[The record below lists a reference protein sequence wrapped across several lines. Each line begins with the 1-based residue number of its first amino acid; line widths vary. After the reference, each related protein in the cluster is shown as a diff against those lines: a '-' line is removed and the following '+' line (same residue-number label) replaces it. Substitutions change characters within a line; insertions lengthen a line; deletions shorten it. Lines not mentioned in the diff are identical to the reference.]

1 MLVAT
6 RLRLLFAA
14 AKSRS
19 ELCTNVLSPRPNLL
33 RAAAGLKTL
42 WLAIPAIAALI
53 LLGLLGHWAVN
64 APAPIPVA
72 EADRAVPA
80 AFSPDQKKEI
90 EQIVKTWTETA
101 KAPEATKL
109 SPDQKK
115 EIEQIVKTWMPE
127 PAQAPEATKLSPDQK
142 KEIEQIVKSYLVANP
157 EIFVD
162 IQNALEEKMEKEQ
175 TEKLKVAVSQNA
187 AEIYRAPAA
196 SVGGNPDGDIT
207 VVEFFDYNCGYCK
220 HGLHDVIKLVE
231 TDPKVRVVFK
241 ELPILS
247 KGSEEASRV
256 ALAAQRQGKYW
267 ELHKAMLGSKGQM
280 NEAAA
285 LQIAEKLG
293 LDMDKLKADMA
304 SPEVKAGVEKSEAL
318 AKKLGVTGTPHFLI
332 GDRAIAGAPD
342 DLYDQLERNVTELR
356 KQGCSYC

>member
-1 MLVAT
+1 M
-6 RLRLLFAA
+6 
-14 AKSRS
+14 S
-19 ELCTNVLSPRPNLL
+19 LSPRPNLL
-33 RAAAGLKTL
+33 GAAAHLKTL
-42 WLAIPAIAALI
+42 WLAIPAIAALV

-64 APAPIPVA
+64 TPAPVA
-72 EADRAVPA
+72 EAEPAAPA

-90 EQIVKTWTETA
+90 EQV
-101 KAPEATKL
+101 
-109 SPDQKK
+109 
-115 EIEQIVKTWMPE
+115 
-127 PAQAPEATKLSPDQK
+127 
-142 KEIEQIVKSYLVANP
+142 VKSYLVANP

-162 IQNALEEKMEKEQ
+162 IQQALEEKMEKEQ
-175 TEKLKVAVSQNA
+175 TEKLKAAISQNS
-187 AEIYRAPAA
+187 AEIYRAPGA
-196 SVGGNPDGDIT
+196 SIGGNPDGDIT

-220 HGLHDVIKLVE
+220 RGLYDVIKLVE

-256 ALAAQRQGKYW
+256 ALAAQKRGKYW

-293 LDMDKLKADMA
+293 LDVDKLKKDLA
-304 SPEVKAGVEKSEAL
+304 SPEVKAEVEKSEAL
-318 AKKLGVTGTPHFLI
+318 AKRMGVNGTPHFLI
-332 GDRAIAGAPD
+332 GDRAIAGAPE

>member
-1 MLVAT
+1 M
-6 RLRLLFAA
+6 
-14 AKSRS
+14 
-19 ELCTNVLSPRPNLL
+19 LSPRPNLL
-33 RAAAGLKTL
+33 RAAAQLKIL
-42 WLAIPAIAALI
+42 WLAIPVIAALVF
-53 LLGLLGHWAVN
+53 LGLLGHWAVN
-64 APAPIPVA
+64 PPAPVTKV
-72 EADRAVPA
+72 EPA
-80 AFSPDQKKEI
+80 APITFSPDQKKEI
-90 EQIVKTWTETA
+90 ERIVKTLMPEPARAPEATKFSPDQKKEIGQIVKTLMPETA
-101 KAPEATKL
+101 KAPEATN
-109 SPDQKK
+109 
-115 EIEQIVKTWMPE
+115 V
-127 PAQAPEATKLSPDQK
+127 SPDQK

-157 EIFVD
+157 EVFVD
-162 IQNALEEKMEKEQ
+162 IQNALQEKVEKEQ
-175 TEKLKVAVSQNA
+175 TEKLKVAISQNS
-187 AEIYRAPAA
+187 AEIYRERNA
-196 SVGGNPDGDIT
+196 SVAGNPDGDIT

-267 ELHKAMLGSKGQM
+267 ELHKAMLGAKGQM

-293 LDMDKLKADMA
+293 LDMDKLEEDMA
-304 SPEVKAGVEKSEAL
+304 SPEVKAEIEKAAAL
-318 AKKLGVTGTPHFLI
+318 AKKLGVNGTPDFLI
-332 GDRAIAGAPD
+332 GDRAVAGAPD